1 MKLGGFFL
9 HFSRKNIIPLERAKM
24 AARFINCL
32 KPLFPFMKLC
42 CSYIHKSPCPAPVT
56 SGPAN
61 RRITDRAWRMKTVM
75 MMVLLPMCPFHSSTR
90 LTRLVVLKPCLLF
103 FLLCYFTLFV
113 ILPLINSFFYQTLVM
128 SVGSWFM
135 FRNSTVKHS

>member
-1 MKLGGFFL
+1 
-9 HFSRKNIIPLERAKM
+9 M

-113 ILPLINSFFYQTLVM
+113 ILPCLLFNLVCYFTFDQLVFLSNSRHVSGLMVHVPKFYCKT
-128 SVGSWFM
+128 FM
-135 FRNSTVKHS
+135 TTSLPIIHAV